1 MKTLT
6 LLAALLLLPLAPNAA
21 QAQQPA
27 HSLNGHP
34 APRFQLKGLNGQPV
48 SLAAY
53 KGKVVLLN
61 FWASWCAPCQA
72 EMPTFEQWQRSYG
85 PAKFQ
90 VIGVSMDDGAAQA
103 AAAVKKLHVTYPVA
117 VGNAH
122 LGNLYGGIDGLPVTF
137 LIDRQGRIRAEYAG
151 GNDQK
156 AIHAEIDHLL
166 AR

>member
-1 MKTLT
+1 MKKYVWF
-6 LLAALLLLPLAPNAA
+6 AALLLLPIAPKAA
-21 QAQQPA
+21 LAQQTA
-27 HSLNGHP
+27 HSLVGHV
-34 APRFQLKGLNGQPV
+34 APRFQLTGLNGKPV

-72 EMPTFEQWQRSYG
+72 EMPAFEQWQHAYG
-85 PAKFQ
+85 PGKFQ
-90 VIGVSMDDGAAQA
+90 VLGVSMDDGAAQA
-103 AAAVKKLHVTYPVA
+103 AAAVKKLRVTYPIA

-122 LGNLYGGIDGLPVTF
+122 LGELYGGIYGLPVTF
-137 LIDRQGRIRAEYAG
+137 LIDRQGRIRAQYAG

-156 AIHAEIDHLL
+156 AIHTEIEHLL